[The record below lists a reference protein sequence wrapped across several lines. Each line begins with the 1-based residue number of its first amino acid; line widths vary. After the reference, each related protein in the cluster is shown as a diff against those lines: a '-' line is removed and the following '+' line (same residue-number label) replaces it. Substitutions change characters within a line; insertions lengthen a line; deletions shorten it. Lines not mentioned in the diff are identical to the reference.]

1 MEHFLNKKQKQKNT
15 FDIFFDQKYFKIQK
29 PNNNENELNN
39 KLIFVTHEMKWNQYE
54 SFPKVFNDE
63 IKTLDTKI
71 VKISENEKKL
81 PSEQENDHVIMPIKK
96 DKKGLTID
104 NHHIDIVEDIIDKND
119 VSNDTLKL
127 KKVVQDTANIN
138 SDNKT
143 NNNNKRI
150 KLWHK
155 TNILKKNK
163 SWNKIRNKYK
173 FNV

>member
-1 MEHFLNKKQKQKNT
+1 M
-15 FDIFFDQKYFKIQK
+15 
-29 PNNNENELNN
+29 
-39 KLIFVTHEMKWNQYE
+39 
-54 SFPKVFNDE
+54 
-63 IKTLDTKI
+63 
-71 VKISENEKKL
+71 
-81 PSEQENDHVIMPIKK
+81 
-96 DKKGLTID
+96 TID

-155 TNILKKNK
+155 TNI
-163 SWNKIRNKYK
+163 
-173 FNV
+173 

>member
-1 MEHFLNKKQKQKNT
+1 
-15 FDIFFDQKYFKIQK
+15 
-29 PNNNENELNN
+29 
-39 KLIFVTHEMKWNQYE
+39 MK
-54 SFPKVFNDE
+54 
-63 IKTLDTKI
+63 
-71 VKISENEKKL
+71 KKL

-155 TNILKKNK
+155 TNI
-163 SWNKIRNKYK
+163 
-173 FNV
+173 